1 MKLKSD
7 EKQALSDSIDKL
19 NEGLDF
25 VIGLYNDSEEDK
37 PVIEFDQ
44 PVLDAIEKAKEIYGT
59 EEVTRKINTIIK
71 EIFEF
76 LPKEIEENN

>member
-1 MKLKSD
+1 LKLNPD

-19 NEGLDF
+19 NEGLDY

-37 PVIEFDQ
+37 PVIDFDQ
-44 PVLDAIEKAKEIYGT
+44 SVLEAIEKAKQLYGA

-76 LPKEIEENN
+76 LPKEVEND

>member
-1 MKLKSD
+1 MKLNPD

-19 NEGLDF
+19 NEGLDY

-37 PVIEFDQ
+37 PVIDFDQ
-44 PVLDAIEKAKEIYGT
+44 SVLEAIEKAKQLYGA

-76 LPKEIEENN
+76 LPKEVEND